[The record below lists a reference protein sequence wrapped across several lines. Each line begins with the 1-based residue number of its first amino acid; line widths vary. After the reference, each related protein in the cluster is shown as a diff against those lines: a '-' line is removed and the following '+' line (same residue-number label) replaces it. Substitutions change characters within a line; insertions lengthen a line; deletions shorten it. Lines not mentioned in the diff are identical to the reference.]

1 MFVDSLM
8 FFLSVLSSNRVCRT
22 GQEMHPVPSRFK
34 LELYI
39 AYKWSLTLLIG
50 SQVEYELSS
59 RKYVQVACLRS
70 LPIGYETW

>member
-1 MFVDSLM
+1 
-8 FFLSVLSSNRVCRT
+8 
-22 GQEMHPVPSRFK
+22 MHPVPSRFK